1 MWKFVII
8 GVALF
13 LIYKLFTGDK
23 KKQEMEQK
31 ETVKQKV
38 AAGEMV
44 KDPVCGTYVEKDG
57 DIRVREG
64 EKVRVF
70 CSYEC
75 RDRYLK
81 QIEAITVEP
90 EEAKKED

>member
-1 MWKFVII
+1 MWKFIII

-23 KKQEMEQK
+23 KKQEMENK
-31 ETVKQKV
+31 ETIKQKV
-38 AAGEMV
+38 AAGKMV
-44 KDPVCGTYVEKDG
+44 KDPVCGTYVDKDG

-64 EKVRVF
+64 EKIRVF

-75 RDRYLK
+75 RDLYLK
-81 QIEAITVEP
+81 QIDAITIEP
-90 EEAKKED
+90 ETPKDKD

>member
-1 MWKFVII
+1 MWKFIII

-23 KKQEMEQK
+23 KKQEMENK
-31 ETVKQKV
+31 ESIKQKV

-44 KDPVCGTYVEKDG
+44 KDPVCGTYVDKDG

-81 QIEAITVEP
+81 QINAITVEP
-90 EEAKKED
+90 QTPEDEK